1 MNVKILLFIQLTSL
15 FCFACTKHS
24 ANVIDETRKV
34 RSCTAVIRELPDETS
49 GFGSLSFLSKVD
61 VASPQDAVIK
71 KILYREGDYVRQGN
85 QLLLL
90 ENPQINLAV
99 ERAENNYS
107 QALAAY
113 NLAGSRFLEGMFQA
127 EAQLLA
133 LEKADAELVFAK
145 RNWEENK
152 RKHQNQETL
161 FEAGGIHTEAILAGR
176 FSLDS
181 EWEQIQLM
189 ERELEIRRIGCRN
202 QDLVKAGIEV
212 PLDENERLDALVLL
226 MTSSLRAEK
235 EAASA
240 RLEAAEKELSSANIA
255 LADLTVLSPASGVVG
270 ARYLEEGERIQAQDK
285 ILSIIDT
292 TSLYAI
298 FPVREKDALRI
309 EKGMPASVLI
319 DGTGENW
326 EGTVDLVYPQA
337 DSQSLSFLVRVLLL
351 ETNGNKLK
359 PGMFARITVILGP
372 PGKAVFIPGTAIFN
386 QANSNQNNEGSVFII
401 NGNVL
406 SERKV
411 TLGTDYGEEREIT
424 AGLKTGEVVV
434 LRPDTDL
441 REGMNVTLID

>member
-1 MNVKILLFIQLTSL
+1 MNGKIFLFIQLTSL
-15 FCFACTKHS
+15 LCFACTKQS
-24 ANVIDETRKV
+24 ANIIDETRKV
-34 RSCTAVIRELPDETS
+34 RSSVAVIRELPDEAS

-71 KILYREGDYVRQGN
+71 RILFREGDYVRQGR
-85 QLLLL
+85 QLILL

-113 NLAGSRFLEGMFQA
+113 NLAGSRLLEGKFQA

-133 LEKADAELVFAK
+133 LEKAEAELAFAK

-161 FEAGGIHTEAILAGR
+161 FEAGGIHTEAILASR

-189 ERELEIRRIGCRN
+189 ERELEIRRIGCRD
-202 QDLVKAGIEV
+202 QDLVKAGFEV
-212 PLDENERLDALVLL
+212 PLGENDRLDALVRL
-226 MTSSLRAEK
+226 MTSSLRAEL
-235 EAASA
+235 EAAGA

-255 LADLTVLSPASGVVG
+255 LAELTMLSPASGVVG
-270 ARYLEEGERIQAQDK
+270 ARYLEEGERIRSQDK

-309 EKGMPASVLI
+309 EKGMSASVLI

-326 EGTVDLVYPQA
+326 QGVVDLVYPQA
-337 DSQSLSFLVRVLLL
+337 DSQSLSFLVRVLLR
-351 ETNGNKLK
+351 TGDNKLK
-359 PGMFARITVILGP
+359 PGMFARITVTLGSP
-372 PGKAVFIPGTAIFN
+372 RKAIFIPETAIFN
-386 QANSNQNNEGSVFII
+386 KNLNQNNGEGSVFII
-401 NGNVL
+401 NGSVL
-406 SERKV
+406 SERKIM
-411 TLGTDYGEEREIT
+411 LGPDHGEDREIT
-424 AGLKTGEVVV
+424 AGLNVGEIVV

-441 REGMNVTLID
+441 REGMNVTIID

>member
-1 MNVKILLFIQLTSL
+1 MNGKTLLLIQLTSL
-15 FCFACTKHS
+15 FCFACTKQS
-24 ANVIDETRKV
+24 ANIIDETRKV
-34 RSCTAVIRELPDETS
+34 RSSAAVIRELPDETS

-71 KILYREGDYVRQGN
+71 RILYREGDYVEQDS

-113 NLAGSRFLEGMFQA
+113 NLAGSKLLEGKFQA

-133 LEKADAELVFAK
+133 LEKAEAELAFAK

-161 FEAGGIHTEAILAGR
+161 FEAGGIHTEAILASR
-176 FSLDS
+176 FNLDS
-181 EWEQIQLM
+181 EWEQILLM
-189 ERELEIRRIGCRN
+189 ERELEIRRIGCRDR
-202 QDLVKAGIEV
+202 DLVKAGIEV
-212 PLDENERLDALVLL
+212 PLDENERIDALVFL
-226 MTSSLRAEK
+226 MTSSLRAEM
-235 EAASA
+235 EAADA
-240 RLEAAEKELSSANIA
+240 RLDAAEKELSSANIA
-255 LADLTVLSPASGVVG
+255 LAELTILSPASGVVG
-270 ARYLEEGERIQAQDK
+270 ARYLEEGERIRSQDK

-309 EKGMPASVLI
+309 EKGMSASVLI

-326 EGTVDLVYPQA
+326 EGAVDLVYPQA
-337 DSQSLSFLVRVLLL
+337 DSQSLSFLVRVLLR
-351 ETNGNKLK
+351 ETNDNKLK
-359 PGMFARITVILGP
+359 PGMFARITVILGFP
-372 PGKAVFIPGTAIFN
+372 RRAVFIPETAIFN
-386 QANSNQNNEGSVFII
+386 RTILNQNSEGSVFII
-401 NGNVL
+401 NGSVL

-411 TLGTDYGEEREIT
+411 TLGREHGEEREIT
-424 AGLKTGEVVV
+424 AGLNAGEIVV

-441 REGMNVTLID
+441 REGINVTLID